1 MYSELLIKLKPFK
14 VLFKSVISQYTMAE
28 TPEMAV
34 ALEHIRHGCAM
45 VVAQEGGSEEAKRLK
60 PAAVLL
66 QEAASITKGVP
77 DAGESVELRWRVY
90 EMIQAQAG
98 GDNAALYKEL
108 RCSIHLGLAG
118 EISEPVTLP
127 CGHTYCKTCVAPLFT
142 TGGQRKCPQCREIIT
157 VSYAS
162 LKPNVAIKG
171 IVAHLLP
178 RGSTYDQDAIAAADA
193 AVAAAATVTA
203 SAAYGGSYQYAG
215 MYQQQQQM
223 YGGGGY
229 DSYGRFH

>member
-1 MYSELLIKLKPFK
+1 MTAP
-14 VLFKSVISQYTMAE
+14 TE
-28 TPEMAV
+28 TPEMAA
-34 ALEHIRHGCAM
+34 ALGHIRHGCAAIT
-45 VVAQEGGSEEAKRLK
+45 AQETGSEEAKRLK
-60 PAAVLL
+60 PAVVLL

-77 DAGESVELRWRVY
+77 DAGESVELRWRIY

-98 GDNAALYKEL
+98 DGNAALYKEL

-142 TGGQRKCPQCREIIT
+142 TGGQRKCPQCREVIT

-178 RGSTYDQDAIAAADA
+178 RGSTYDQGAITAADA
-193 AVAAAATVTA
+193 AVAAANTAAA
-203 SAAYGGSYQYAG
+203 SAAYGGAYQYSG
-215 MYQQQQQM
+215 MYHQYQQM
-223 YGGGGY
+223 YGGGSY
-229 DSYGRFH
+229 DRFH